1 MNDFNFAARLLR
13 RYTLVCF
20 GVMFSASSLDAQGIM
35 DVIVPKAN
43 TNPMAVYHAKVREKV
58 TTVLQQWAKSLEHKD
73 TTATAAAY
81 TANARSLIGDEPEA
95 VTASAIVQQL
105 YKTQLTGSPLEIT
118 VNDFDMSGDIAFVS
132 TLLIAPSEHGDSVPT
147 IVRSLFVF
155 RYDDWRDRWL
165 VREQFID
172 WRAPAET
179 SVPAQ
184 GR

>member
-1 MNDFNFAARLLR
+1 MNDLCFAARLLR
-13 RYTLVCF
+13 RSSFVLL
-20 GVMFSASSLDAQGIM
+20 GVLFSASSLSAQGIM

-43 TNPMAVYHAKVREKV
+43 TNPIAVYHAKVREKV
-58 TTVLQQWAKSLEHKD
+58 TTVLQQWAKSLEQRD

-95 VTASAIVQQL
+95 VTAPAIVQQL
-105 YKTQLTGSPLEIT
+105 YKTRLSGNPLEIT

-132 TLLIAPSEHGDSVPT
+132 TLLIAPSEHLDSVPT

-155 RYDDWRDRWL
+155 RYDDWRDRWQ

-172 WRAPAET
+172 WRPSASTAT
-179 SVPAQ
+179 PAQ

>member
-1 MNDFNFAARLLR
+1 MNDFNFAARLMR
-13 RYTLVCF
+13 RFTVASL
-20 GVMFSASSLDAQGIM
+20 GVLLSTSSLQAQGIM

-43 TNPMAVYHAKVREKV
+43 TNPIAVYHAKVREKV
-58 TTVLQQWAKSLEHKD
+58 TTVLQQWAKSLEQRD
-73 TTATAAAY
+73 TAATAAAY

-95 VTASAIVQQL
+95 VTASAIVEQL
-105 YKTQLTGSPLEIT
+105 YKTRLTGNPLEIT

-155 RYDDWRDRWL
+155 RYDDWRDRWQ

-179 SVPAQ
+179 SVPAR

>member
-1 MNDFNFAARLLR
+1 
-13 RYTLVCF
+13 
-20 GVMFSASSLDAQGIM
+20 M

-43 TNPMAVYHAKVREKV
+43 TNPMAVYHARVREKV

-73 TTATAAAY
+73 TTATEAAY

-105 YKTQLTGSPLEIT
+105 YKTRLTGSPLEIT

-155 RYDDWRDRWL
+155 RYDDWRDRWQ

-172 WRAPAET
+172 WRAPTET
-179 SVPAQ
+179 SAPAH
-184 GR
+184 GT

>member
-1 MNDFNFAARLLR
+1 MNDFYFAARRLR
-13 RYTLVCF
+13 RSSFIVL
-20 GVMFSASSLDAQGIM
+20 GLLFSASSLKAQGIM

-58 TTVLQQWAKSLEHKD
+58 TTVLQEWAKSLEHRD

-105 YKTQLTGSPLEIT
+105 YKTRLTGSPLEIT

-132 TLLIAPSEHGDSVPT
+132 TLLIAPSEHGDTVPT

-155 RYDDWRDRWL
+155 RYDDWRDRWQ

-172 WRAPAET
+172 WRAPTESSA
-179 SVPAQ
+179 PAS

>member
-1 MNDFNFAARLLR
+1 MNDFNFAARRLR
-13 RYTLVCF
+13 RSSFILLGLLFC
-20 GVMFSASSLDAQGIM
+20 ASSLKAQGIM

-58 TTVLQQWAKSLEHKD
+58 TTVLQEWAKSLEHRD

-105 YKTQLTGSPLEIT
+105 YKTRLTGSPLEIT

-132 TLLIAPSEHGDSVPT
+132 TLLIAPSEHGDTVPT

-155 RYDDWRDRWL
+155 RYDDWRDRWQ

-172 WRAPAET
+172 WRAPVGP

>member
-13 RYTLVCF
+13 RFSFVLL
-20 GVMFSASSLDAQGIM
+20 GSLFSASSLQAQGIM

-58 TTVLQQWAKSLEHKD
+58 TTVLQQWAKSLEHRD

-95 VTASAIVQQL
+95 VTASAIVEQL
-105 YKTQLTGSPLEIT
+105 YKTRLTGSPLEIT

-132 TLLIAPSEHGDSVPT
+132 TLLIAPSEHGDAVPT

-155 RYDDWRDRWL
+155 RYDDWRDRWQ

-172 WRAPAET
+172 WRAPTET
-179 SVPAQ
+179 SAPAQ

>member
-1 MNDFNFAARLLR
+1 MNTINSAARLLR
-13 RYTLVCF
+13 RYTLICLAVL
-20 GVMFSASSLDAQGIM
+20 FSTTSLRAQGIM

-58 TTVLQQWAKSLEHKD
+58 TTALQAWAKSLETMD

-95 VTASAIVQQL
+95 VSASAIVQQL
-105 YKTQLTGSPLEIT
+105 YKTRLSGSPLEVT

-132 TLLIAPSEHGDSVPT
+132 TLLIAPSEHGDSLPT

-155 RYDDWRDRWL
+155 RYDDWRDRWQ

-172 WRAPAET
+172 WRPPADT
-179 SVPAQ
+179 SVPAR

>member
-1 MNDFNFAARLLR
+1 MTDFIFAARLLR
-13 RYTLVCF
+13 RSTFALLCILL
-20 GVMFSASSLDAQGIM
+20 SASPLRAQGIM

-43 TNPMAVYHAKVREKV
+43 TNPMAVYHAKVREKI
-58 TTVLQQWAKSLEHKD
+58 TTVLQQWAKSLERRD
-73 TTATAAAY
+73 TTATASAY

-95 VTASAIVQQL
+95 VSASAIVQQL
-105 YKTQLTGSPLEIT
+105 YKTRLTGNPLEIT

-155 RYDDWRDRWL
+155 RYDDWRDRWQ

-172 WRAPAET
+172 WRAPTE
-179 SVPAQ
+179 SSPAS